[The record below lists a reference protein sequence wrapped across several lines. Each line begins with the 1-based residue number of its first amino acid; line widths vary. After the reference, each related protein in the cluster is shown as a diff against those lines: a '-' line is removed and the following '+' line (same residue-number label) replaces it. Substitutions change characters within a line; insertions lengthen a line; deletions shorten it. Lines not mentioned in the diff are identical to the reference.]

1 MATTADQPSAMAME
15 AVTGDT
21 DMDMETDRDMEVGT
35 DMEMAM
41 DMTIAVG
48 DFRGASA
55 PSFFA
60 RGALLGFRFY
70 STSLTAPLTVEHD
83 CRPIGNDSLQR

>member
-48 DFRGASA
+48 DFRGGFGPLFFCARCA
-55 PSFFA
+55 FGFSFLQHKPY
-60 RGALLGFRFY
+60 R
-70 STSLTAPLTVEHD
+70 STY
-83 CRPIGNDSLQR
+83 CRA